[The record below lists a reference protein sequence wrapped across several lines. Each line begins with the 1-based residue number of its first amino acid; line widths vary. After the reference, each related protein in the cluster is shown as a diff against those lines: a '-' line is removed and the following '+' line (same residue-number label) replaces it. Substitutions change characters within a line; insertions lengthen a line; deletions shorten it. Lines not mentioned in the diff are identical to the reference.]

1 MLELHTVHSVAKMDL
16 PDGHQVPGSHQFHCD
31 CEIMKGEGR
40 EAELLF
46 GPTVAQASLQS
57 EISAPGRPAAG
68 GISGCQHR
76 ARGSWAADRGPTD
89 RERRR
94 ARFPR
99 DSRRA
104 IGRRRRAAALE
115 ECNNPEESHR
125 CGGEEGGNGNACQAS
140 DTQPGIV
147 KLNRGLEE

>member
-31 CEIMKGEGR
+31 CEIMKGGG

-46 GPTVAQASLQS
+46 GPTVAQAFKAKLVPPAGRQQVGFPDANTEPEVLGQLIEARRTASDD
-57 EISAPGRPAAG
+57 AHGFPGTQG
-68 GISGCQHR
+68 
-76 ARGSWAADRGPTD
+76 
-89 RERRR
+89 
-94 ARFPR
+94 
-99 DSRRA
+99 A
-104 IGRRRRAAALE
+104 IGRRTRAAALE